1 MVNISDF
8 SKIGLS
14 SVKDSSA
21 FKKIQYHSKS
31 PTNQL
36 FDTSTLNY
44 SKFDTL
50 SALYNNNLSFTDSK
64 DYYTDRQDN
73 YSGLLVSQLNSTAN
87 LDNKSVAK
95 FLDFNFGLSSTKY
108 KPSFFNNNAS
118 SNLTAS
124 LHDSNSAGRANYT
137 LSRYGYASDVKNR
150 FLDLSQGSTNI
161 NMTTDGKYYNNPV
174 RLLLSPSFSRKLS
187 MDLPIL
193 DHLDLST
200 NSALSEAASKFSNV
214 ESSSKFKDLKS
225 GNMSFLSPDKNV
237 RLISKLHTSRGQLNF
252 SESNSNLD
260 DILNHSLHSG
270 SSVSESSL
278 YRSSTT
284 D

>member
-1 MVNISDF
+1 LQNVSVSPSHILLSPTDELNTVNISDF

-50 SALYNNNLSFTDSK
+50 SALYNNNLSFIDSK

-73 YSGLLVSQLNSTAN
+73 YSSLLVSQLNSTAN
-87 LDNKSVAK
+87 LDNKSVEK
-95 FLDFNFGLSSTKY
+95 FLDFNFGLSSAKH
-108 KPSFFNNNAS
+108 KPSFFNNNVVS
-118 SNLTAS
+118 SVTAS
-124 LHDSNSAGRANYT
+124 LHDANSAGRANYA
-137 LSRYGYASDVKNR
+137 LSRYGYASDLKNR

-161 NMTTDGKYYNNPV
+161 NTTTDGKYYNNPV
-174 RLLLSPSFSRKLS
+174 RLLLSPSFSRKLA
-187 MDLPIL
+187 MNLPIL
-193 DHLDLST
+193 DHLDLGT

-225 GNMSFLSPDKNV
+225 GNMSFLSPDKNG
-237 RLISKLHTSRGQLNF
+237 KL
-252 SESNSNLD
+252 
-260 DILNHSLHSG
+260 
-270 SSVSESSL
+270 
-278 YRSSTT
+278 
-284 D
+284 